1 MFNMVYLV
9 EYYDLISKTKK
20 ILYISNDISKLIYLS
35 YKWLLSQNIIKV
47 SSKELIDNTNIE
59 IYNTSTQF
67 NNFIDSL
74 REKYSSDSQEWNIV
88 IDKCDLII

>member
-20 ILYISNDISKLIYLS
+20 ILYISKHIPELIRLTYE
-35 YKWLLSQNIIKV
+35 WLLSQNIIKA
-47 SSKELIDNTNIE
+47 SSNEFIDNTNIE
-59 IYNTSTQF
+59 IYKTSIHF
-67 NNFIDSL
+67 NNFIGSL
-74 REKYSSDSQEWNIV
+74 REKYSSTSQEWDIS

>member
-20 ILYISNDISKLIYLS
+20 ILYISKDISKLIYLS
-35 YKWLLSQNIIKV
+35 YEWLLSQNIIKV

-67 NNFIDSL
+67 NDFIDSL
-74 REKYSSDSQEWNIV
+74 REKYSSDSQEWNIS